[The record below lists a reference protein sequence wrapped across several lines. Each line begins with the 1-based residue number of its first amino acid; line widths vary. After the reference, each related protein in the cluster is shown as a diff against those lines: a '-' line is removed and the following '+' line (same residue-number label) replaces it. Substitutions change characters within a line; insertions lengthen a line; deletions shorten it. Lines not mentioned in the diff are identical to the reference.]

1 MYSLLR
7 MKGEK
12 LMYNKVDSSKGTVNM
27 EQDIAKLW
35 TEKDIIKKSFDSNQ
49 DGEFFTFYDGPPTA
63 NGKPHVGHILTRV
76 MKDIIPRYKVMKG
89 YKVIRKAGW
98 DTHGLPVEL
107 EIEKKL
113 GISGKEQI
121 EDFGIEKFVT
131 ECKDSVFSY
140 VSLWKRMS
148 EQIGFWVDMDDPY
161 VTYHDNYIES
171 EWWALKQMWDK
182 KLLYKGHKVMP
193 YCPRCGTALSS
204 HEVAQGYK
212 DVKDLTATAK
222 FKVKGEE
229 NKYIL
234 AWTTTPWTLPSNL
247 ALCIN
252 KAYTYC
258 EVKVEDEIYILA
270 KDLVEKVLG
279 EKEHEIVKEF
289 KGEELL
295 GVEYEQLLPFAK
307 VSGKAFVVIHGDYV
321 TLSDGTG
328 IVHIAPAYGEDD
340 SFVAKKNG
348 ITFVNLVD
356 TNGNFVE
363 EVTPWAGKFV
373 KKCDES
379 IVKYLEDNNQLFSA
393 HKHTHSY
400 PHCWR
405 CDTPLLYYPKDS
417 WFVAMT
423 QMRDKLLE
431 NNNKINWY
439 PDNTR
444 TGRFGKFLENV
455 IDWCISRDRY
465 WGTPLP
471 IWECECGHR
480 ECIGSREELEQK
492 ATTDCKGI
500 ELHKPYVDGIKLKCP
515 HCEKE
520 MKRTHEVI
528 DCWFDSGSMPFAQW
542 HYPFENKETFEANF
556 PAQFISEAVDQ
567 TRGWFYTLLAIS
579 TCIFDTNSFENCI
592 VLGHVLDKKGIK
604 MSKHKGNVVDP
615 FEVLESQGAD
625 ATRWHFYTAS
635 APWLPTRFSIDD
647 VSEAQRKFLGT
658 LWNVYSFYVLY
669 AEIDNFDPTKYAD
682 FVSDNIMD
690 KWIISKLNTL
700 IETVDDN
707 LNTYKIT
714 QAALAIE
721 DFTDELS
728 NWYVRRNRSRYW
740 SQELSN
746 DKIGAYVTLY
756 KVLTNLVKVASP
768 FVPFMTE
775 EIYQNLVVN
784 LNNKAEES
792 IHLCA
797 WPEVNKE
804 AINKDL
810 EAEMDLAYTIVKLGR
825 SARNAANIKNRQPL
839 SEILIST
846 KSLPEYYGDIVKEEL
861 NIKEVELGADL
872 SKYVNFEIK
881 PNLPVIGKL
890 YGKLIP
896 QIKKAISE
904 KDQMELAQNIKNGGS
919 ETIQV
924 NDIEIVL
931 NNENLLVTM
940 QGLDGYAFAGE
951 GELGVVLDTS
961 ITPELQEEGHVREII
976 SKIQNMRKDKGFEV
990 ADKIKLYVANND
1002 MLLDV
1007 IKKFEETIKKETLT
1021 CEVIYNSEVDY
1032 SEIVIN
1038 SEALNMTV
1046 EVI

>member
-1 MYSLLR
+1 
-7 MKGEK
+7 
-12 LMYNKVDSSKGTVNM
+12 MYNKVDSAKGTVNM
-27 EQDIAKLW
+27 EKDIVKLW
-35 TEKDIIKKSFDSNQ
+35 TERDIIKKSFDSNK

-63 NGKPHVGHILTRV
+63 NGRPHVGHILTRV

-89 YKVIRKAGW
+89 YKVLRKAGW

-121 EDFGIEKFVT
+121 EDFGVEKFIK

-140 VSLWKRMS
+140 VSLWKEMS
-148 EQIGFWVDMDDPY
+148 HQIGFWVDMEDPY
-161 VTYHDNYIES
+161 VTYHDDYIES
-171 EWWALKQMWDK
+171 EWWALKKLWDK
-182 KLLYKGHKVMP
+182 GLLYKGHKVMP

-252 KAYTYC
+252 KAYTYAD
-258 EVKVEDEIYILA
+258 VKVGDEVYVLA
-270 KDLVEKVLG
+270 KDLIGTVLG
-279 EKEHEIVKEF
+279 DREHEVIKEY

-295 GVEYEQLLPFAK
+295 GTEYEQLMPFAK
-307 VSGKAFVVIHGDYV
+307 VEGKAFVVIHGDYV

-340 SFVAKKNG
+340 SLVAKQNG
-348 ITFVNLVD
+348 ITFINLVD
-356 TNGNFVE
+356 ASGNFVP

-379 IVKYLEDNNQLFSA
+379 ICNYLEENNKLFNK
-393 HKHTHSY
+393 HKHLHSY

-431 NNNKINWY
+431 NNNKVNWY
-439 PDNTR
+439 PDNIR

-455 IDWCISRDRY
+455 IDWGISRDRY

-471 IWECECGHR
+471 IWQCECGHR
-480 ECIGSREELEQK
+480 DCIGSRAELEEK

-515 HCEKE
+515 ECGKE
-520 MKRTHEVI
+520 MTRTNEVI

-542 HYPFENKETFEANF
+542 HYPFENKEKFEKNF

-567 TRGWFYTLLAIS
+567 TRGWFYTLMALS
-579 TCIFDTNSFENCI
+579 TCLFDTNPFENCI
-592 VLGHVLDKKGIK
+592 VLGHVLDKKGLK
-604 MSKHKGNVVDP
+604 MSKSKGNVVDP
-615 FEVLESQGAD
+615 FEVLSSQGAD

-647 VSEAQRKFLGT
+647 VAETQRKFLGT

-682 FVSDNIMD
+682 FVSDNVMD

-700 IETVDDN
+700 IETVDEG

-728 NWYVRRNRSRYW
+728 NWYVRRNRARYW
-740 SQELSN
+740 SQELTD

-756 KVLTNLVKVASP
+756 KVLTNLVTVAAP

-775 EIYQNLVVN
+775 EIYQNLVRN
-784 LNNKAEES
+784 LDNNAPES
-792 IHLCA
+792 IHLCT

-804 AINKDL
+804 AINKEL
-810 EAEMDLAYTIVKLGR
+810 EKEMDLAYTLVKLGR

-839 SEILIST
+839 SELLIST
-846 KSLPEYYGDIVKEEL
+846 KSLPEYYGHIVKEEL
-861 NIKEVELGADL
+861 NIKMVELGADL

-881 PNLPVIGKL
+881 PNLPVIGKM

-904 KDQMELAQNIKNGGS
+904 KNQMELAQKIQNGGS
-919 ETIQV
+919 ETIVV
-924 NDIEIVL
+924 NDTEIVL
-931 NNENLLVTM
+931 TNENLLVTM
-940 QGLDGYAFAGE
+940 QGLEGYAFAGE
-951 GELGVVLDTS
+951 GELGVVLDTTV
-961 ITPELQEEGHVREII
+961 TPELQEEGHVREII
-976 SKIQNMRKDKGFEV
+976 SKVQNMRKDKGFEV
-990 ADKIKLYVANND
+990 ADKIKLYVTNND

-1007 IKKFEETIKKETLT
+1007 IKKFEETIMKETLT
-1021 CEVIYNSEVDY
+1021 NEVIYNKEADY
-1032 SEIVIN
+1032 SETGIN
-1038 SEALNMTV
+1038 GETLDMTV
-1046 EVI
+1046 EVIK

>member
-1 MYSLLR
+1 
-7 MKGEK
+7 
-12 LMYNKVDSSKGTVNM
+12 MYNKVDASKGNVNM
-27 EQDIAKLW
+27 EKDIAKLW
-35 TEKDIIKKSFDSNQ
+35 KEKDVIQKSFDSNK
-49 DGEFFTFYDGPPTA
+49 DGEHFTFFDGPPTA

-76 MKDIIPRYKVMKG
+76 MKDIIPRYKVMQG
-89 YKVIRKAGW
+89 YQVLRKAGW

-121 EDFGIEKFVT
+121 EDYGVEKFIT

-140 VSLWKRMS
+140 VSLWEKMS
-148 EQIGFWVDMDDPY
+148 EQIGYWVDMDDPY
-161 VTYHDNYIES
+161 VTYHNNYIES
-171 EWWALKQMWDK
+171 EWWALKKLWDK
-182 KLLYKGHKVMP
+182 GLLYKGHKVMP

-222 FKVKGEE
+222 FKVVGEE

-258 EVKVEDEIYILA
+258 EVKVEDETYILA

-279 EKEHEIVKEF
+279 EREYEIIKEF

-295 GVEYEQLLPFAK
+295 GVKYEQLLPFAK
-307 VSGKAFVVIHGDYV
+307 VEGKAFEVIHGDYV
-321 TLSDGTG
+321 TLTDGTG

-340 SFVAKKNG
+340 SLVAKKNG

-356 TNGNFVE
+356 ASGNFVP

-379 IVKYLEDNNQLFSA
+379 ICNYLEENNKLFD
-393 HKHTHSY
+393 KHRHMHSY

-417 WFVAMT
+417 WFVRMT
-423 QMRDKLLE
+423 EMRDKLLE
-431 NNNKINWY
+431 NNNKVNWY
-439 PDNTR
+439 PDNIR

-455 IDWCISRDRY
+455 IDWGISRDRY

-471 IWECECGHR
+471 IWECECGHK
-480 ECIGSREELEQK
+480 ECIGSIEELK
-492 ATTDCKGI
+492 KKGVNVPDDI
-500 ELHKPYVDGIKLKCP
+500 ELHKPYIDNVHLKCEK
-515 HCEKE
+515 CGKE
-520 MKRTHEVI
+520 MERTKEVI
-528 DCWFDSGSMPFAQW
+528 DCWFDSGSMPFAQL
-542 HYPFENKETFEANF
+542 HYPFENKELFEQNF

-567 TRGWFYTLLAIS
+567 TRGWFYTLMALS
-579 TCIFDTNSFENCI
+579 TCLFDTNPFENCI
-592 VLGHVLDKKGIK
+592 VLGHVLDKKGLK
-604 MSKHKGNVVDP
+604 MSKSKGNVVDP
-615 FEVLESQGAD
+615 FEVLGSQGAD

-635 APWLPTRFSIDD
+635 APWLPTRFSTED
-647 VSEAQRKFLGT
+647 VAETQRKFLGT

-669 AEIDNFDPTKYAD
+669 ADIDKFDPTKYAD
-682 FVSDNIMD
+682 FVSDNVMD
-690 KWIISKLNTL
+690 KWITSKLNTL
-700 IETVDDN
+700 IKTVEEN
-707 LNTYKIT
+707 LDGYKIT

-740 SQELSN
+740 SQDLTD

-756 KVLTNLVKVASP
+756 RVLTTISKIAAP

-784 LNNKAEES
+784 LDKNAPES
-792 IHLCA
+792 VHLCK
-797 WPEVNKE
+797 WPLANED
-804 AINKDL
+804 AINSEL
-810 EAEMDLAYTIVKLGR
+810 EKEMDLAYTLVKLGR
-825 SARNAANIKNRQPL
+825 SARNAANVKNRQPL
-839 SEILIST
+839 SEMLIST
-846 KSLPEYYGDIVKEEL
+846 NVLPEYYGDIVKEEL
-861 NIKEVELGADL
+861 NIKKVELGADL

-881 PNLPVIGKL
+881 PNLPVLGKS

-896 QIKKAISE
+896 QIRKAISE
-904 KDQMELAQNIKNGGS
+904 KNQMELAQKIQNGGS
-919 ETIQV
+919 EVINV
-924 NDIEIVL
+924 NGTEIEL
-931 NNENLLVTM
+931 TNESLLVTM
-940 QGLDGYAFAGE
+940 QGLEGYAFAGE
-951 GELGVVLDTS
+951 GHLGVVLDTT
-961 ITPELQEEGHVREII
+961 ITPELREEGHVREMI

-990 ADKIKLYVANND
+990 ADKIRLYVAGND
-1002 MLLDV
+1002 MLTDV

-1021 CEVIYNSEVDY
+1021 VEVVYGAEAEY
-1032 SEIVIN
+1032 TETTIN
-1038 SEALNMTV
+1038 GETLNMTV
-1046 EVI
+1046 EVVK

>member
-1 MYSLLR
+1 
-7 MKGEK
+7 
-12 LMYNKVDSSKGTVNM
+12 MYNKVDSSKGNVSM
-27 EQDIAKLW
+27 EKDIAKLW

-49 DGEFFTFYDGPPTA
+49 DGEYFTFYDGPPTA

-113 GISGKEQI
+113 GISGKGQI
-121 EDFGIEKFVT
+121 EELGVEKFVK
-131 ECKDSVFSY
+131 ECKESVFSY
-140 VSLWKRMS
+140 VTLWKEMS
-148 EQIGFWVDMDDPY
+148 EQIGYWVDMDDPY

-182 KLLYKGHKVMP
+182 KLLYQGHKVMP

-258 EVKVEDEIYILA
+258 EVKVLEETYVLA
-270 KDLVEKVLG
+270 KDLVAKVLG
-279 EKEHEIVKEF
+279 DTEYELVKEF

-307 VSGKAFVVIHGDYV
+307 VEGKAFVVIHGDYV
-321 TLSDGTG
+321 TLTDGTG

-340 SFVAKKNG
+340 SLVAKKNG

-356 TNGNFVE
+356 ASGNFVE

-423 QMRDKLLE
+423 QVRDKLLE

-455 IDWCISRDRY
+455 IDWGISRDRY

-471 IWECECGHR
+471 IWECECGHK
-480 ECIGSREELEQK
+480 ECIGSRAELEEK
-492 ATTDCKGI
+492 ATTDCTGV
-500 ELHKPYVDGIKLKCP
+500 ELHKPYVDAIKLKCS
-515 HCEKE
+515 HCGEE
-520 MKRTHEVI
+520 MTRTREVI

-579 TCIFDTNSFENCI
+579 TCIFDTNPFENCI

-615 FEVLESQGAD
+615 FEVLNSQGAD

-647 VSEAQRKFLGT
+647 VGEAQRKFLGT

-669 AEIDNFDPTKYAD
+669 AEIDNFDPTKYPD
-682 FVSDNIMD
+682 FVSDNVMD

-714 QAALAIE
+714 QGALAIE

-740 SQELSN
+740 SQELSD

-756 KVLTNLVKVASP
+756 KVITNLVKVASP

-784 LNNKAEES
+784 LDKSAAES

-797 WPEVNKE
+797 WPEVNKD

-810 EAEMDLAYTIVKLGR
+810 EKEMDLAYTLVKLGR
-825 SARNAANIKNRQPL
+825 SARNAANVKNRQPL
-839 SEILIST
+839 SEMLIST
-846 KSLPEYYGDIVKEEL
+846 NSIPEYYGDIVKEEL
-861 NIKEVELGADL
+861 NIKMVELGADL

-881 PNLPVIGKL
+881 PNLPVIGKM

-896 QIKKAISE
+896 QIKNAISE
-904 KDQMELAQNIKNGGS
+904 RDQMELAQKIQNGGS
-919 ETIQV
+919 ETIDV
-924 NDIEIVL
+924 NGIEIVL
-931 NNENLLVTM
+931 TNENLLVTM
-940 QGLDGYAFAGE
+940 QGLEGYAFAGE
-951 GELGVVLDTS
+951 GELGVVLDTT

-1002 MLLDV
+1002 MLLD
-1007 IKKFEETIKKETLT
+1007 IITKFEETIKKETLT
-1021 CEVIYNSEVDY
+1021 CEVIYRDEIDY
-1032 SEIVIN
+1032 SEIAIN
-1038 SEALNMTV
+1038 GEALNMTV
-1046 EVI
+1046 EVMTSRVTM

>member
-1 MYSLLR
+1 
-7 MKGEK
+7 
-12 LMYNKVDSSKGTVNM
+12 MYNKVDASKGAVNM
-27 EQDIAKLW
+27 EKDIAKLW
-35 TEKDIIKKSFDSNQ
+35 TENDVIQKSFDSNQ
-49 DGEFFTFYDGPPTA
+49 DGEYFTFYDGPPTA
-63 NGKPHVGHILTRV
+63 NGRPHVGHILTRV

-89 YKVIRKAGW
+89 YKVLRKAGW

-121 EDFGIEKFVT
+121 EDFGVEKFVK

-140 VSLWKRMS
+140 VSLWKKMS
-148 EQIGFWVDMDDPY
+148 EQLAFWVDMDDPY

-171 EWWALKQMWDK
+171 EWWALKQMWNK
-182 KLLYKGHKVMP
+182 GLLYKGHKVMP

-222 FKVKGEE
+222 FKVKGEA

-252 KAYTYC
+252 KSYTYC
-258 EVKVEDEIYILA
+258 EVKVEDEIYVLA

-279 EKEHEIVKEF
+279 DREYELIKEF

-307 VSGKAFVVIHGDYV
+307 VEGKAFVVIHGDYV
-321 TLSDGTG
+321 TLTDGTG

-340 SFVAKKNG
+340 SLVAKKNG
-348 ITFVNLVD
+348 IAFINLVD
-356 TNGNFVE
+356 ANGNFVDA
-363 EVTPWAGKFV
+363 VTPWAGKFV

-379 IVKYLEDNNQLFSA
+379 IVKYLEENNKLFSA
-393 HKHTHSY
+393 QKHLHSY

-423 QMRDKLLE
+423 KMRDKLVE

-439 PDNTR
+439 PDNIR
-444 TGRFGKFLENV
+444 TGRFGKFIENV
-455 IDWCISRDRY
+455 IDWGISRDRY

-471 IWECECGHR
+471 IWQCECGHQ
-480 ECIGSREELEQK
+480 ECIGSREELEAM

-515 HCEKE
+515 HCGKE

-542 HYPFENKETFEANF
+542 HYPFENKETFEKNF

-579 TCIFDTNSFENCI
+579 TCLFDTNSFENCI
-592 VLGHVLDKKGIK
+592 VLGHVLDKKGLK

-615 FEVLESQGAD
+615 FEVLNSQGAD

-647 VSEAQRKFLGT
+647 VAEAQRKFLGT

-669 AEIDNFDPTKYAD
+669 AEIDKFDPTKYAD
-682 FVSDNIMD
+682 FVSDNVMD

-700 IETVDDN
+700 IETVDEG

-714 QAALAIE
+714 QSALAIE

-728 NWYVRRNRSRYW
+728 NWYVRRNRARYW
-740 SQELSN
+740 SQELTD

-756 KVLTNLVKVASP
+756 KVLTTLVKVASP

-784 LNNKAEES
+784 LDKNAPES
-792 IHLCA
+792 VHLCS
-797 WPEVNKE
+797 WPEVNKTS
-804 AINKDL
+804 INRDL
-810 EAEMDLAYTIVKLGR
+810 EKEMDLAYTLVKLGR
-825 SARNAANIKNRQPL
+825 SARNSANVKNRQPL
-839 SEILIST
+839 SEMLIST

-861 NIKEVELGADL
+861 NIKMVELGADL

-881 PNLPVIGKL
+881 PNLPVIGKM

-896 QIKKAISE
+896 QIRKAISE
-904 KDQMELAQNIKNGGS
+904 KNQMELAQKIQNGGS
-919 ETIQV
+919 ETIDV
-924 NDIEIVL
+924 NGTEITL
-931 NNENLLVTM
+931 TNENLLVTM
-940 QGLDGYAFAGE
+940 QGLEGYAFAGE
-951 GELGVVLDTS
+951 GELGVVLDTT

-990 ADKIKLYVANND
+990 ADRIKLYVSDND
-1002 MLLDV
+1002 MLIDV
-1007 IKKFEETIKKETLT
+1007 IKKFENTIKKETLT
-1021 CEVIYNSEVDY
+1021 SEVIYNKETDY
-1032 SEIVIN
+1032 SETVIN
-1038 SEALNMTV
+1038 GETLNMNV
-1046 EVI
+1046 EVEK